1 MPIPFEIVAQ
11 VVTWKNPEVRAYSV
25 AFIKAGLE
33 YLNIGIHY
41 FGSDSVAEVHQPE
54 DHAVPGAA
62 ISLLLGAGVIKGFYD
77 TIPDD
82 KIYGGRRTSR
92 RPLANGRKINLFSLA
107 SRSIAE
113 SFLKRNNIYI
123 QVEQLDL
130 FANG

>member
-1 MPIPFEIVAQ
+1 MPIPFETAAQIVI
-11 VVTWKNPEVRAYSV
+11 WKNPAVQAYSV
-25 AFIKAGLE
+25 AFVKAGLD
-33 YLNIGIHY
+33 YLGIGIHY

-54 DHAVPGAA
+54 CHAVPGAA

-107 SRSIAE
+107 SRAIAE
-113 SFLKRNNIYI
+113 LFLKRNNIYI
-123 QVEQLDL
+123 QEEQVEL